1 MHVSAEVISKARVAH
16 FRERATDMIDAFDI
30 STRSSSPYSSDSCS
44 SAGHSP
50 LTMTSYV
57 SPPSVDS
64 DDQSFA
70 FFFNN
75 WVINN
80 GMYHNFVHE
89 PGNKHLIASIKAFSI
104 ASLSKNSSDRRLL
117 TLAQYQYTTALNLTN
132 TALRN
137 PAQVLRDETL
147 LAILVLTNYETLTG
161 GVERNLSAW
170 EQHINGSASL
180 LGLRGL
186 EGVRGKAGRVL
197 TLHVITGINVVCLLR
212 CLPTPPVVHLLQAK
226 IFEFLYEPDNP
237 VIRFQRLN
245 LDCADFRHAVTCGL
259 ITSPEAIIARAA
271 ELDLRLTTA
280 FAGVPQGWDPEIIAH
295 SVKRHHVQAGLPGF
309 ELRYADQAINYI
321 WASYR
326 SSRIMVNEIV
336 LQSIERDTHV
346 HRSAWGHSH
355 TIVRQCQTE
364 ILASMPQYTSQSGE
378 QLPWS
383 GFKRP
388 VRYFVPEA
396 VSSSLPIMRALS
408 GYGVLWPLF
417 VAGTCSTTT
426 SEIRNYVAD
435 VYGYFG
441 EQLKIE
447 QALVLRQ
454 MIWSLSGAT
463 SDPRPGSGSVLKNNT
478 VHGEYNK

>member
-1 MHVSAEVISKARVAH
+1 
-16 FRERATDMIDAFDI
+16 
-30 STRSSSPYSSDSCS
+30 
-44 SAGHSP
+44 
-50 LTMTSYV
+50 MTSYV

-117 TLAQYQYTTALNLTN
+117 TSAQYQYTTALNLTN
-132 TALRN
+132 TALRD

-161 GVERNLSAW
+161 GVERSLSAW

-180 LGLRGL
+180 LSLRGL

-259 ITSPEAIIARAA
+259 IISPEAIIARAA

-309 ELRYADQAINYI
+309 EL
-321 WASYR
+321 
-326 SSRIMVNEIV
+326 
-336 LQSIERDTHV
+336 
-346 HRSAWGHSH
+346 
-355 TIVRQCQTE
+355 
-364 ILASMPQYTSQSGE
+364 SMPQYTSQSGE

-426 SEIRNYVAD
+426 SEIRDYVAD

-454 MIWSLSGAT
+454 MIWSLSRAT
-463 SDPRPGSGSVLKNNT
+463 SDPRPGSGSVLKNNA